1 MGWKIQCKQ
10 FEINKENIAIWGEK
24 ISVSSLKSTK
34 NSYMGCKNQCKHFQI
49 NKENITIWG
58 GKISG
63 STLKSTKRV

>member
-24 ISVSSLKSTK
+24 ISVSLKSTK